1 MQNILDAT
9 FYLKTDIDGIK
20 ADKILRLEYF
30 SLIFIQKINKVED
43 QLRINLKNYI
53 FLEHISNNKFPYIL
67 CSVFKF
73 VVPSMIRL

>member
-53 FLEHISNNKFPYIL
+53 FLEHISNTKFPYIL

-73 VVPSMIRL
+73 VVPSKIRL

>member
-30 SLIFIQKINKVED
+30 SLIFIQKVNKVED

-53 FLEHISNNKFPYIL
+53 FL
-67 CSVFKF
+67 
-73 VVPSMIRL
+73 